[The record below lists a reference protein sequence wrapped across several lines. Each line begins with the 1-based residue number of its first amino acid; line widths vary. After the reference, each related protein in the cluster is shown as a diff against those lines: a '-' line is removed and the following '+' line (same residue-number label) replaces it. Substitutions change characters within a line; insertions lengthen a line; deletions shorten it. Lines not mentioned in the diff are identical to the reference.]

1 MRATGAVT
9 EVQAAEGWFVRVQAV
24 AEQQE
29 QRECSRER
37 SRTRS
42 RTRSPERRGW
52 AAERCRAGA

>member
-1 MRATGAVT
+1 MRATGAVM

-24 AEQQE
+24 AQEE
-29 QRECSRER
+29 QRKRSRE
-37 SRTRS
+37 RS